1 MTEILFSVSPSVFSW
16 SMLGRGVFD
25 PPYAEH
31 IQRVYQWLL
40 SYWQVWWTFCG
51 KCRTGG
57 PREGTCH
64 LPLVQW
70 KRSVS
75 RKACSLYSQ
84 AIMKYVLALWC
95 LLLMNKQFCQSADA
109 FIVSTS
115 IASNL
120 QHFHRQLTVAWCFFV
135 ASDLRNRLSWIS
147 CNVFVSQSPWKTD
160 VAPTKR
166 TAILTLHKCS

>member
-1 MTEILFSVSPSVFSW
+1 
-16 SMLGRGVFD
+16 
-25 PPYAEH
+25 
-31 IQRVYQWLL
+31 
-40 SYWQVWWTFCG
+40 
-51 KCRTGG
+51 
-57 PREGTCH
+57 
-64 LPLVQW
+64 
-70 KRSVS
+70 
-75 RKACSLYSQ
+75 
-84 AIMKYVLALWC
+84 
-95 LLLMNKQFCQSADA
+95 MNKQFCQSADA